1 MGSLW
6 GDHVARFTR
15 CDILS
20 SMPRPRIPARLIPP
34 RSVQEIPSQVITQ
47 MITLAT
53 SGFGLV
59 AALAWNEFIKTFI
72 DSYIR
77 PYFGKESGLI
87 SQFIYALIVTLIA
100 VLVTLQLSSIKK
112 KMERVEQIEKI
123 Q

>member
-1 MGSLW
+1 
-6 GDHVARFTR
+6 
-15 CDILS
+15 
-20 SMPRPRIPARLIPP
+20 MPRPRIPARLIPP